1 MSILIKKLQD
11 YMNEGIVKDRT
22 VLDILDTGRKKYAD
36 RVALVDAEKKVTYK
50 ELWERAVSVARI
62 FRDNGIE
69 CGNHVILWFNNRIEY
84 FDCLFGLMMVGAVPV
99 LLLPTHRKKEL
110 YIITGFGECKAIVTY
125 GKELGF
131 DYLGAAIDYVDEV
144 DKNVKIFSYEASDR
158 AVSLNREST
167 VSDFK
172 TADISGNDTA
182 LFLLSGGTT
191 DIPKMIPKKHAAYY
205 YNTEYCAKRCGT
217 GEDSVYLAVL
227 SVSHDYPLS
236 CPGVLGTMLY
246 GGKSVLSMTASF
258 DEISNWVRKERTTF
272 TQIAPAVLSMWLT
285 CMEWEEK
292 VDFSS
297 MRYIQVGA
305 AKLERE
311 LAEKTENE
319 LGVKILQGYGL
330 GEGITCFTGINDDRE
345 ISWTTQGTPISEY
358 DEIRIVDENNE
369 EVPNGVAGE
378 LTERGPYTFEGYFKA
393 DKRNKEVFTED
404 GFFRTGDKALITPD
418 GRVQILGRI
427 REQINRAGEN
437 IIPSEIEEYLKKCKG
452 VYNAAVFG
460 LPDPELGEKICAVL
474 TAEKQKELTEL
485 CRELSA
491 QGLAPFKLPDVLYY
505 TDEMPLINVGKI
517 DKKKLKEKLELL

>member
-205 YNTEYCAKRCGT
+205 YNAEYCAKRCGT

-292 VDFSS
+292 VDFC
-297 MRYIQVGA
+297 A
-305 AKLERE
+305 
-311 LAEKTENE
+311 
-319 LGVKILQGYGL
+319 
-330 GEGITCFTGINDDRE
+330 
-345 ISWTTQGTPISEY
+345 IS
-358 DEIRIVDENNE
+358 R
-369 EVPNGVAGE
+369 
-378 LTERGPYTFEGYFKA
+378 
-393 DKRNKEVFTED
+393 
-404 GFFRTGDKALITPD
+404 
-418 GRVQILGRI
+418 
-427 REQINRAGEN
+427 
-437 IIPSEIEEYLKKCKG
+437 
-452 VYNAAVFG
+452 
-460 LPDPELGEKICAVL
+460 
-474 TAEKQKELTEL
+474 
-485 CRELSA
+485 
-491 QGLAPFKLPDVLYY
+491 
-505 TDEMPLINVGKI
+505 
-517 DKKKLKEKLELL
+517 